1 MKTMDLL
8 IGIIEDDHNLRDN
21 IERFFSL
28 YPEIKIIFSVNSIEK
43 FLRENKS
50 ISQEP
55 SLIFIDIGLPGI
67 SGIEGIGIIRKSYP
81 NSHIVMISGTC
92 NEETVW
98 QAVSAGANGYLLKP
112 LSLKKIIEQI
122 DIIKNNGALISPE
135 VASMLF
141 SRIAQKTKE
150 KEAIIEGVLT
160 KRELDVVD
168 YLLKGQSY
176 KEIADKLFISY
187 STVNDHIKKI
197 YSKLEINSKGEL
209 LALFIN

>member
-1 MKTMDLL
+1 ML

-21 IERFFSL
+21 IEKFFSL
-28 YPEIKIIFSVNSIEK
+28 YTDITIVFSVNSIEK
-43 FLRENKS
+43 FLSENKS
-50 ISQEP
+50 LTQEP
-55 SLIFIDIGLPGI
+55 YLIFIDIGLPGI
-67 SGIEGIGIIRKSYP
+67 SGIEGISLIRKTYP
-81 NSHIVMISGTC
+81 NAHIVMISGTC
-92 NEETVW
+92 NEDSVW
-98 QAVSAGANGYLLKP
+98 EAVSAGANGYLLKP

-141 SRIAQKTKE
+141 SKIAQKTKE
-150 KEAIIEGVLT
+150 KEAKIEGVLT

-176 KEIADKLFISY
+176 KEIANQLFISY

-197 YSKLEINSKGEL
+197 YAKLEINSKGEL

>member
-1 MKTMDLL
+1 MDLL

-112 LSLKKIIEQI
+112 LSLKKIIKQI

-141 SRIAQKTKE
+141 SRIAHKTKE
-150 KEAIIEGVLT
+150 KETIIEGVLT
-160 KRELDVVD
+160 KRELEVVD

>member
-1 MKTMDLL
+1 MDLL

-21 IERFFSL
+21 IEKFFSL
-28 YPEIKIIFSVNSIEK
+28 YTDITIVFSVNSIEK
-43 FLRENKS
+43 FLSENKS
-50 ISQEP
+50 LTQEP
-55 SLIFIDIGLPGI
+55 YLIFIDIGLPGI
-67 SGIEGIGIIRKSYP
+67 SGIEGISLIRKTYP
-81 NSHIVMISGTC
+81 NAHIVMISGTC
-92 NEETVW
+92 NEDSVW
-98 QAVSAGANGYLLKP
+98 EAVSAGANGYLLKP

-141 SRIAQKTKE
+141 SKIAQKTKE
-150 KEAIIEGVLT
+150 KEAKIEGVLT

-176 KEIADKLFISY
+176 KEIANQLFISY

-197 YSKLEINSKGEL
+197 YAKLEINSKGEL

>member
-1 MKTMDLL
+1 MDLL

-21 IERFFSL
+21 IEKFFSL
-28 YPEIKIIFSVNSIEK
+28 YTDITIVFSVNSIEK
-43 FLRENKS
+43 FLSENKS
-50 ISQEP
+50 LTQEP
-55 SLIFIDIGLPGI
+55 YLIFIDIGLPGI
-67 SGIEGIGIIRKSYP
+67 SGIEGISLIRKTYP
-81 NSHIVMISGTC
+81 NAHIVMISGTC
-92 NEETVW
+92 NEDSAWE
-98 QAVSAGANGYLLKP
+98 AVSAGANGYLLKP

-141 SRIAQKTKE
+141 SKIAQKTKE
-150 KEAIIEGVLT
+150 KEAKIEGVLT

-176 KEIADKLFISY
+176 KEIANQLFISY

-197 YSKLEINSKGEL
+197 YAKLEINSKGEL

>member
-1 MKTMDLL
+1 MDLL

-21 IERFFSL
+21 IEKFFSL
-28 YPEIKIIFSVNSIEK
+28 YTDIKIVFSVNSIEK
-43 FLRENKS
+43 FLAIDKS
-50 ISQEP
+50 MIQEP
-55 SLIFIDIGLPGI
+55 YLVFIDIGLPGI
-67 SGIEGIGIIRKSYP
+67 SGIVGISIIRKTYS
-81 NSHIVMISGTC
+81 NAHIVMISGTC
-92 NEETVW
+92 NEDSVW
-98 QAVSAGANGYLLKP
+98 EAVSAGANGYLLKP
-112 LSLKKIIEQI
+112 LSLKKIIDQI

-141 SRIAQKTKE
+141 SKIAQKSKE
-150 KEAIIEGVLT
+150 KEAKIEGILT

-176 KEIADKLFISY
+176 KEIASQLFISY

-197 YSKLEINSKGEL
+197 YAKLEINSKGEL

>member
-1 MKTMDLL
+1 MDLL

-21 IERFFSL
+21 IEKFFSL
-28 YPEIKIIFSVNSIEK
+28 YTDITIVFSVNSIEK
-43 FLRENKS
+43 FLSENKS
-50 ISQEP
+50 LTQEP
-55 SLIFIDIGLPGI
+55 YLIFIDIGLPGI
-67 SGIEGIGIIRKSYP
+67 SGIEGISMIRKTYP
-81 NSHIVMISGTC
+81 NAHIVMISGTC
-92 NEETVW
+92 NEDSVW
-98 QAVSAGANGYLLKP
+98 EAVSAGANGYLLKP

-141 SRIAQKTKE
+141 SKIAQKTKE
-150 KEAIIEGVLT
+150 KEAKIEGILT

-176 KEIADKLFISY
+176 KEIANQLFISY

-197 YSKLEINSKGEL
+197 YAKLEINSKGEL